1 MSLVST
7 TTFLNSQTPRRFH
20 VIVKSAPLLRNY
32 VMTSYFLT
40 GRATNRTHRPAKL
53 IQTSRTHSMR
63 PDLSKDNYT
72 YDLASELQNYFY
84 GELRQLVLLVS
95 VLILTRIFSSVLS
108 QSAISTT
115 KKDVPPSTLKRRQLA
130 WISIHKGTTPLP
142 SGTPDTRKYPQP
154 IHKEGRNYDSSKTFG

>member
-1 MSLVST
+1 MVTLSGEALGSGMSLVST

-63 PDLSKDNYT
+63 PDLCKDNYT
-72 YDLASELQNYFY
+72 YDLASKLQNYFY

-95 VLILTRIFSSVLS
+95 VLILDQIFSSVLS
-108 QSAISTT
+108 QRAISTT
-115 KKDVPPSTLKRRQLA
+115 
-130 WISIHKGTTPLP
+130 
-142 SGTPDTRKYPQP
+142 
-154 IHKEGRNYDSSKTFG
+154 EKTFLLQHQRDYSLAV